1 MTKST
6 DQQENPK
13 EEMDIQDV
21 LRQEI
26 GAYLPCGFHQRRMDA
41 QMTLLFMND
50 AFLDM
55 LGYTRGEIS
64 SLFHDRYVELIHE
77 EDRKRVKEGLQE
89 QIGAGQSGTLEY
101 RVMTKSGQMIWVLEK
116 SRQQRKDHEGE
127 EICCILVDITA
138 HKKSQEEKT
147 FLLERYQVIMN
158 QATDIVFEWDVK
170 EDTLEFST
178 NWYKKFG
185 YEPVATQIS
194 KNIPYSRNIHKSDRM
209 EMENLIK
216 EMAAGAAYLEREI
229 RILNSKKEYIWCRIR
244 ATMRYDTEGKP
255 GKAIGVI
262 TDVDADKKQKQD
274 LYEQAQRDA
283 LTGLYNKAV
292 MKAMVEQQI
301 QNKEENEL
309 QALFLLDIDFFKAVN
324 DTYGHLAGDSVL
336 SDVATILKQNVK
348 DTGLVGRI
356 GGDEFL
362 IYFSNLKYETDAV
375 AKADQL
381 LEALY
386 TIKPRKDSR
395 PISCSIGAVTFLGSD
410 MDYTQL
416 FQKADQALYCRKKS
430 GRGGFTLYKPS
441 LSGEKEDA
449 LAWENQ
455 SAVGEE
461 NDFNKQQGTNEQ
473 LALYAFRT
481 LYQAEDVKEALE
493 RLLEIIGRSYDVSR
507 VYIFENSED
516 GSACSNTFEWCNT
529 GVEPQIEGLQNLSYH
544 SDLNDYNKRFE
555 ENKINYCADVGTMHQ
570 KLRKVLEPQGI
581 RSMLHCA
588 MLDGKHFVGFVG
600 FDECR
605 DNRAWSPKQVESFK
619 LLADVFAVFLVRQR
633 QKQRLLSL

>member
-6 DQQENPK
+6 DQQEKPK
-13 EEMDIQDV
+13 EEMDIQEV
-21 LRQEI
+21 LRQEL
-26 GAYLPCGFHQRRMDA
+26 GAYLPCGFHQRRVDA
-41 QMTLLFMND
+41 KMTLLFMND
-50 AFLDM
+50 EFLDM
-55 LGYTRGEIS
+55 LGYTRREIS
-64 SLFHDRYVELIHE
+64 SLFHDCYVELIHV
-77 EDRKRVKEGLQE
+77 EDRKRVKEEMQGQT
-89 QIGAGQSGTLEY
+89 GAGQSITLEY
-101 RVMTKSGQMIWVLEK
+101 RVMTKSGQPIWVLEK
-116 SRQQRKDHEGE
+116 SRQQRKENGAE
-127 EICCILVDITA
+127 EICCILVDVTE
-138 HKKSQEEKT
+138 HKRSQEEKI

-185 YEPVATQIS
+185 YEPVNTQIS
-194 KNIPYSRNIHKSDRM
+194 KNIPHSRNIHKNDRM

-216 EMAAGAAYLEREI
+216 EMAAGASYLEREI
-229 RILNSKKEYIWCRIR
+229 RILSSKKKYIWCRIR
-244 ATMRYDTEGKP
+244 ATMRYDAEGKP
-255 GKAIGVI
+255 CKAIGVI

-283 LTGLYNKAV
+283 LTGLYNKTV
-292 MKAMVEQQI
+292 MNEMVEQQI
-301 QNKEENEL
+301 QNKEENDL
-309 QALFLLDIDFFKAVN
+309 QALFLLDIDYFKAVN

-336 SDVATILKQNVK
+336 SDVAAILKQNVK
-348 DTGLVGRI
+348 NTGLIGRI

-362 IYFSNLKYETDAV
+362 IYYSNLKEEADAV

-386 TIKPRKDSR
+386 TIRPQKDSR
-395 PISCSIGAVTFLGSD
+395 PISCSMGVVTFWGSD

-416 FQKADQALYCRKKS
+416 FQRADQALYHRKKN
-430 GRGGFTLYKPS
+430 GRGGFALYKPS
-441 LSGEKEDA
+441 LSGEEEGEPT
-449 LAWENQ
+449 WEER

-529 GVEPQIEGLQNLSYH
+529 GVEPQIERLQNLLYH
-544 SDLNDYNKRFE
+544 EDLNDYNKRFE
-555 ENKINYCADVGTMHQ
+555 TNKIIYCADVGAMHQ

-588 MLDGKHFVGFVG
+588 MFDGNHFVGYVG

-605 DNRAWSPKQVESFK
+605 DNRAWSPRQVESFK
-619 LLADVFAVFLVRQR
+619 LLADVFAVFLVRQKQR
-633 QKQRLLSL
+633 QRLLSI